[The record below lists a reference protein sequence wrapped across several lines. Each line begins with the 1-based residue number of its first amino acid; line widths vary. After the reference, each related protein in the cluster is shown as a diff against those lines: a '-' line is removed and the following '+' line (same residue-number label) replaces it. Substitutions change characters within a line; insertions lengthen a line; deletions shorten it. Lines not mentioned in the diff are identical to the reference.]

1 MKKEF
6 SRKDFLVSAGKAG
19 CAMLIAGAASSFL
32 QGCGT
37 AKVFE
42 TNANEKGEVSLPL
55 TAFAETNTRIV
66 RVEKLPYDI
75 LVVKKS
81 EEEYQALLMRCT
93 HLDWALTPNP
103 KGLSCSLHGSTFDLD
118 GKVTSG
124 PAPEPLKKLKVNKQ
138 NNQLIIS

>member
-19 CAMLIAGAASSFL
+19 CAMLIAGAASSLL
-32 QGCGT
+32 QACGS
-37 AKVFE
+37 AAVLVA
-42 TNANEKGEVSLPL
+42 NANEKGQVSIPL
-55 TAFAETNTRIV
+55 SAFATGSTRIV

-93 HLDWALTPNP
+93 HQDWALTPNP
-103 KGLSCSLHGSTFDLD
+103 KGLSCSLHGSTFDLN
-118 GKVTSG
+118 GNVTSG
-124 PAPEPLKKLKVNKQ
+124 PAPESLKKLKVNKQ
-138 NNQLIIS
+138 NDQLIIS